1 MNACFCGCM
10 VWIKRFLPNLC
21 CLHTRV
27 LYTYVRSKTIS
38 QKKNFATPLNRCYRG
53 WRDFFPLL
61 MPIYLYYFFALW
73 IILSTLL
80 FYYTDTFD
88 VMFVVRTSS
97 SHLQI
102 GSDYVDTIMG
112 KICAWLP
119 LLSQIWVLIK
129 KGNKLT

>member
-27 LYTYVRSKTIS
+27 LYTYVRSQTIS
-38 QKKNFATPLNRCYRG
+38 QKKIFYNPSQSLLSRVTR
-53 WRDFFPLL
+53 FFSSSDANIFVL
-61 MPIYLYYFFALW
+61 FFALW

-80 FYYTDTFD
+80 FHYTDTFD

-129 KGNKLT
+129 KGK